1 MSICS
6 GFNSFE
12 ISKNM
17 IVQLVVTTVCFL
29 AFILIFW
36 LQGLERANDNR
47 SLALLFVLFMYPTFV
62 VLAFAVIKWRDDKWV
77 MSLFVKTALVVCCA
91 LIVRQP
97 QKSTH
102 MHSRSDQRFARI
114 ACRCQLFT
122 DLCDALPVCS
132 RCICAVPCS
141 SDRRPS

>member
-1 MSICS
+1 MLVSIAFDVRARP

-17 IVQLVVTTVCFL
+17 IVQLVCTTVCFL

-36 LQGLERANDNR
+36 LEGLERANDNR

-77 MSLFVKTALVVCCA
+77 MSVFVKTALVVCCA
-91 LIVRQP
+91 LIV
-97 QKSTH
+97 STH
-102 MHSRSDQRFARI
+102 KH
-114 ACRCQLFT
+114 T
-122 DLCDALPVCS
+122 DTDSTSLQM
-132 RCICAVPCS
+132 
-141 SDRRPS
+141 